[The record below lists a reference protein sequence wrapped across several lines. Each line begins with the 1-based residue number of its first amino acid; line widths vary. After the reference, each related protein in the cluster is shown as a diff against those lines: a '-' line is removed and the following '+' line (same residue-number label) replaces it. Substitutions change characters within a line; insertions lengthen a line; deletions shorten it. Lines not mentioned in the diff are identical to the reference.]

1 MLKKLWRISLSLFL
15 ILISFGWSVVVP
27 QEVKASGNTYYVA
40 TTGSDSANGS
50 LATPW
55 ATPQKAATV
64 MVAGDTCYIEAGTYT
79 TTIPFWNG
87 NWSGGL
93 EVAAMIACQNSGT
106 AGNPITFENYQGG
119 VVNLNLNTATY
130 SADEEME
137 VDTNGCSYINIQ
149 GLNFSGLDG
158 VSTASLV
165 WEGSSATNPVSPSTG
180 WVYYNTA
187 NYISYVYTGSVW
199 WMSPT
204 WGIEICNNANPLTRN
219 SGIESTNINITN
231 CSVYGVYDSG
241 LAGVC
246 ASNCTVNGCTIEYNT
261 FYASN
266 GQTCYFGQGSGNT
279 IENCTVGDCIGSGR
293 IGIDNVASSNC
304 TIHNNTVLN
313 VSSIGIYAGNDPTD
327 SGNLSNVNIFD
338 NNVSNCGV
346 GGIGL
351 AAENGAGTIS
361 GISIY
366 NNIIWGNG
374 RGFRVDQFGT
384 ETYNFTFINNT
395 LYDNGTGGFNTEIYI
410 YSTHIYLSSCVI
422 RNNIIDNNVADSYGI
437 LYADYANGG
446 ITVDHNLFY
455 NSGGSWNGSNVLGTS
470 SQSGNPNLSN
480 PTTSF
485 ALTSSSTLAINNG
498 SSTVAPS
505 TDYIGTTRPQ
515 GTAYDIGA
523 YEFLTNPAT
532 MPEGILLVLIPLE
545 MVVIAIGVVLI
556 KGQAVIASGEG
567 GGGSPILAVGV
578 VAIFAILMFLI
589 ILAMM
594 SAFP

>member
-1 MLKKLWRISLSLFL
+1 
-15 ILISFGWSVVVP
+15 
-27 QEVKASGNTYYVA
+27 
-40 TTGSDSANGS
+40 
-50 LATPW
+50 
-55 ATPQKAATV
+55 
-64 MVAGDTCYIEAGTYT
+64 
-79 TTIPFWNG
+79 
-87 NWSGGL
+87 
-93 EVAAMIACQNSGT
+93 
-106 AGNPITFENYQGG
+106 
-119 VVNLNLNTATY
+119 
-130 SADEEME
+130 
-137 VDTNGCSYINIQ
+137 
-149 GLNFSGLDG
+149 
-158 VSTASLV
+158 
-165 WEGSSATNPVSPSTG
+165 
-180 WVYYNTA
+180 
-187 NYISYVYTGSVW
+187 
-199 WMSPT
+199 
-204 WGIEICNNANPLTRN
+204 
-219 SGIESTNINITN
+219 
-231 CSVYGVYDSG
+231 

-266 GQTCYFGQGSGNT
+266 GQTCYFVQGSGNT

-293 IGIDNVASSNC
+293 IGIDNIASSNC

-366 NNIIWGNG
+366 NNIIYSNA
-374 RGFRVDQFGT
+374 RGFRVDQYGT

-395 LYDNGTGGFNTEIYI
+395 LYDNGTGGLNTEIYI
-410 YSTHIYLSSCVI
+410 GSTHTYLSSCVI
-422 RNNIIDNNVADSYGI
+422 RNNIIDNNTSGSYAI
-437 LYADYANGG
+437 EYSDYANGG

-485 ALTSSSTLAINNG
+485 ALTASSALAINNG
-498 SSTVAPS
+498 SSTAAPS

-532 MPEGILLVLIPLE
+532 MPEGILSVLIPLE